1 MTTTMRRSFRGAWAA
16 ALLVSAGALALSCA
30 APPVE
35 RPGAAAIPSEA
46 PQDQREVISPA
57 DGPAP
62 SPEAAPTAAPIPLA
76 DLRIVVPRLG
86 IDLPL
91 APGVLDRDVPD
102 GRSPGNTPEHVALL
116 LPGTS
121 VPGTPGNAYIYSHAR
136 RGMFLALW
144 SIKLGD
150 AVLVRSANGE
160 TFRYAVTQVVT
171 RVDPADVSWLA
182 PDGPERLTLQTSTG
196 PGPADPRFI
205 AVALRSP

>member
-1 MTTTMRRSFRGAWAA
+1 MTMKMRRSLRGPLAA
-16 ALLVSAGALALSCA
+16 TLLVAAGALAPSCA

-35 RPGAAAIPSEA
+35 RPGAAAIRSEA
-46 PQDQREVISPA
+46 PQDQREITPPPESA
-57 DGPAP
+57 SAIH
-62 SPEAAPTAAPIPLA
+62 EAAPAAAPLALA
-76 DLRIVVPRLG
+76 DLRISVPRLG

-144 SIKLGD
+144 NIKVGD
-150 AVLVRSANGE
+150 AVLVRSTTGE
-160 TFRYAVTQVVT
+160 TYRYVVTQVVT

-196 PGPADPRFI
+196 PAPGDPRFI